1 MYIVQVQIHVGLHV
15 GYIFVP
21 LIREKSQYEI
31 EDNELFSRLSN
42 NERTCRSQENK
53 KKFKPLVVAVSNNF
67 KISYNLTAS
76 KIVYLC

>member
-15 GYIFVP
+15 GYIFDP

-31 EDNELFSRLSN
+31 EDNGLFSRLSN

-53 KKFKPLVVAVSNNF
+53 KKFNKKDKFTRPHV
-67 KISYNLTAS
+67 
-76 KIVYLC
+76 LCGIT

>member
-31 EDNELFSRLSN
+31 EDKMDYFHDY
-42 NERTCRSQENK
+42 RTTRGHVGRK
-53 KKFKPLVVAVSNNF
+53 KTRR
-67 KISYNLTAS
+67 NLTRRISLHVHMFYAG
-76 KIVYLC
+76 